1 LAEVSAAQQ
10 PVDRPTSFSETA
22 FCDCLRKRSLS
33 LIHCTHCSEL
43 LILFVIVMTSTIS
56 CINLSSTIIRL
67 PFEAVHVDAC
77 LRWLDA
83 VYNVMTTTKINEK
96 LQKRTESDF
105 LDLQSRAR
113 ISVQRGFVLPS
124 SDKPAILSIQ
134 FQPTQDHEELVR
146 DMLYQKLAM
155 PTHQLA

>member
-1 LAEVSAAQQ
+1 
-10 PVDRPTSFSETA
+10 
-22 FCDCLRKRSLS
+22 
-33 LIHCTHCSEL
+33 
-43 LILFVIVMTSTIS
+43 
-56 CINLSSTIIRL
+56 
-67 PFEAVHVDAC
+67 
-77 LRWLDA
+77 
-83 VYNVMTTTKINEK
+83 MTTTKINEK